1 MAPLIEPIP
10 QEAPLEDRHA
20 QLEMM
25 YVEEYLAARKLTRE
39 ALDKLPVEERK
50 TILREAML
58 WASGQ
63 LADAETRLRV
73 LQELEGKVYP
83 M

>member
-1 MAPLIEPIP
+1 MAALVEPTP

-25 YVEEYLAARKLTRE
+25 YVEEYLAFRKLSRE
-39 ALDKLPVEERK
+39 ALNRLPEEERK
-50 TILREAML
+50 VIMREAML
-58 WASGQ
+58 YASGQ
-63 LADAETRLRV
+63 LADAETRSRM
-73 LQELEGKVYP
+73 LQELEGKIFP